1 MRNVEFISHGQRCAA
16 WHLSGAESAHDAGRG
31 RRPCV
36 VMAHGLGGTRDSGLL
51 PFAEAFAGAG
61 IDVLVFDYRG
71 FGDSAGTPRQLVS
84 YRRHRQDFAAA
95 IEFAR
100 TLDGVDPER
109 VAIWGTSYGG
119 GHALAVAARDKR
131 IAAVVAQV
139 AAVDGVAT
147 LRSAIH
153 ANGLGFMLQAN
164 VAGLRDLTRAL
175 TRRPPLLVPIVGPPG
190 SLAAMNSADAV
201 TGMRAFAG
209 PTWRN
214 EFAARELLAIPL
226 NRPIAT
232 ARRLHCPVLL
242 QIGENDAVTPP
253 AVIERLARR
262 IGDSAEIR
270 RYPVGH
276 FDVYVEPWLTPNIND
291 QVTFLRTHLTPT
303 TADPVETP

>member
-1 MRNVEFISHGQRCAA
+1 MRNVEFISHGQHCTA
-16 WHLSGAESAHDAGRG
+16 WHLPGAESAHQVGR

-51 PFAEAFAGAG
+51 PFAEAFAHAG
-61 IDVLVFDYRG
+61 IDALVFDYRG
-71 FGDSAGTPRQLVS
+71 FGDSSGTPRQLVS
-84 YRRHRQDFAAA
+84 FRRHRQDFAAA

-131 IAAVVAQV
+131 IAAVIAQV

-164 VAGLRDLTRAL
+164 VAGLRDLARAL
-175 TRRPPLLVPIVGPPG
+175 TRRSPFLVPIVGPPG

-209 PTWRN
+209 ATWRN
-214 EFAARELLAIPL
+214 EFAARELLAIAL
-226 NRPIAT
+226 NRPIT
-232 ARRLHCPVLL
+232 KARQLHCPVLL
-242 QIGENDAVTPP
+242 QIGEKDAVTPP
-253 AVIERLARR
+253 ATIEQLAQR
-262 IGDSAEIR
+262 IGSNAEVR

-291 QVTFLRTHLTPT
+291 QVSFLLTHLTPT
-303 TADPVETP
+303 TVDPVETP

>member
-1 MRNVEFISHGQRCAA
+1 MRNVEFTSQGQRCAA
-16 WHLSGAESAHDAGRG
+16 WHLSGAESAHDVDK

-84 YRRHRQDFAAA
+84 FRRHRQDFAAA
-95 IEFAR
+95 IAFAR

-109 VAIWGTSYGG
+109 IVIWGTSYGG
-119 GHALAVAARDKR
+119 GHALSVAASDKR

-139 AAVDGVAT
+139 AAVDGAAT

-153 ANGLGFMLQAN
+153 ANGLGFMLRAN
-164 VAGLRDLTRAL
+164 IAGLRDLTRAL

-201 TGMRAFAG
+201 SGMRAFAG
-209 PTWRN
+209 ATWRN
-214 EFAARELLAIPL
+214 EFAARELLAIAF

-242 QIGENDAVTPP
+242 QIGEKDSVAPP
-253 AVIERLARR
+253 ATIERLARR
-262 IGDSAEIR
+262 IGGAEIR

-276 FDVYVEPWLTPNIND
+276 FDVYVEPWRTHNIND
-291 QVTFLRTHLTPT
+291 QVAFLRKHLTQT
-303 TADPVETP
+303 TVDSVETS